1 MPENKHLNEQSYLS
15 MKKKLNII
23 ALGIMVIAIVVGLGL
38 IIIPR
43 LTTAAPIVEPVATSV
58 AEYKTLPQS
67 DIQKTAFSDVELQAQ
82 IDAIEAEYTK
92 SRSDYGWIDEQIESS
107 ERVGKLQE
115 SNRAARSADTAVNEA
130 RTLALNGGKSR
141 FDFESEANS
150 LKFKTDFAIGSS
162 KNKSDFG
169 IAASTMLG
177 AFIMFAGA
185 IISGSLLYYA
195 NFRKFA
201 AFGVQT
207 IMPVAKEGIT
217 EIAPTIG
224 AAYGS
229 MVEAAAPGV
238 SRGAGTM
245 IDGTSPSVGRA
256 TNTILTSAAP
266 GIGEIA
272 REIKKGINEKP
283 HKKHKK

>member
-1 MPENKHLNEQSYLS
+1 MPENKHLNEQVYQGQ
-15 MKKKLNII
+15 KKKLNMI
-23 ALGIMVIAIVVGLGL
+23 ALGILITAILVGLGL

-43 LTTAAPIVEPVATSV
+43 LNTVAPAGAPIATTTV

-67 DIQKTAFSDVELQAQ
+67 EIQKTALTDIELQAQ

-92 SRSDYGWIDEQIESS
+92 TRADDGWFDEQRESS
-107 ERVGKLQE
+107 DRVGDLQT
-115 SNRAARSADTAVNEA
+115 SNRIARSADTAANEA
-130 RTLALNGGKSR
+130 KTLALNGGKSR
-141 FDFESEANS
+141 FEFESEAY
-150 LKFKTDFAIGSS
+150 SS
-162 KNKSDFG
+162 KFVADSN
-169 IAASTMLG
+169 TMNTNYNNDALAGMG
-177 AFIMFAGA
+177 AFIMFAGV

-207 IMPVAKEGIT
+207 IMPIAKEGIT

-229 MVEAAAPGV
+229 AVEAAAPGI
-238 SRGAGTM
+238 SRGAST
-245 IDGTSPSVGRA
+245 ILDGTTPSVGRA

-272 REIKKGINEKP
+272 KEIKEGISEKP